1 MRADTTGIAR
11 DFHMRHARIIYARI
25 GARQKVSARM
35 SRNSNLSAQAHPV
48 SRPRGSLTVIRGPCT
63 RGPCVLYLEGA
74 LRLPLDGMVRRQVRA
89 LLDHGERIIVLDL
102 AGVSR
107 IDAAGVGEL
116 VETYNMAVGAAGVL
130 QIVHATAWVRHILEL
145 VGLFAI
151 LSEGQPLPRHVMRE
165 VSRRHSS
172 RASSSTGTSGS
183 APRQPFK
190 NRS

>member
-1 MRADTTGIAR
+1 
-11 DFHMRHARIIYARI
+11 
-25 GARQKVSARM
+25 M
-35 SRNSNLSAQAHPV
+35 SGKTNLSALKLPV

-63 RGPCVLYLEGA
+63 RGPCVLYLEGVHRA
-74 LRLPLDGMVRRQVRA
+74 PLDGMVRRDVRA
-89 LLDHGERIIVLDL
+89 LLDRGDRIVVLDL

-107 IDAAGVGEL
+107 IDAAGIGEL
-116 VETYNMAVGAAGVL
+116 VETYNLTLAAGGVL
-130 QIVHATAWVRHILEL
+130 QIVHATAWVRQLLDL

-151 LSEGQPLPRHVMRE
+151 LSEGRSLPRHVLRD

-172 RASSSTGTSGS
+172 RAARSTGTSES